1 MGLTTMDLILPPT
14 AVIRISH
21 GSFDPARLAEVER
34 MADETAKYLV
44 PAIQKLPGL
53 IKYFA
58 ALSPTGSYV
67 HVSIWE
73 TDAHAQQMS
82 SLKEMTV
89 NARTAAEAVGV
100 HFIPIVNHT
109 ITWSI

>member
-1 MGLTTMDLILPPT
+1 MDMTLPPT

-21 GSFDPARLAEVER
+21 GSFDPARFPEVSR
-34 MADETAKYLV
+34 MADETAKYLM

-53 IKYFA
+53 SRYFA

-73 TDAHAQQMS
+73 TDAHAQQMAT
-82 SLKEMTV
+82 LKEMIV
-89 NARTAAEAVGV
+89 NARQAAEAVGV
-100 HFIPIVNHT
+100 RFIPIVNHAISWT
-109 ITWSI
+109 I